1 MCLQCLPYLR
11 SVLCPN
17 WLLRWKTCF
26 EERQSE
32 LKAKAQEERRK
43 RQERGEGDEWEE
55 KQHTTPPRMNDID
68 GFKIEMWFKNDTVV
82 GSGWYHGTVQ
92 RLLNPNTQRVRIKWD
107 RECLGE
113 NDPKWS
119 NNMLKTG
126 NWNPKKPRE
135 GSWREYF
142 TK

>member
-1 MCLQCLPYLR
+1 
-11 SVLCPN
+11 
-17 WLLRWKTCF
+17 
-26 EERQSE
+26 
-32 LKAKAQEERRK
+32 
-43 RQERGEGDEWEE
+43 
-55 KQHTTPPRMNDID
+55 MNDID
-68 GFKIEMWFKNDTVV
+68 GFKIEMRFKNDTVV

-113 NDPKWS
+113 DDPEWS

-135 GSWREYF
+135 GSWREYL